1 MSEWSIVLPWKG
13 SVESNQPW
21 VRIPP
26 SPPVIKI
33 MNENKNKLQ
42 ESIRSSLAKQA
53 TDFLVPFISSVIN
66 ILTSHDLRNIEV
78 KKRLKQLKIKD
89 IETKDN
95 QIESQMRIL
104 DFNIYILYVG
114 VKNYIFKVE
123 GLDHYAGFSFM
134 ETNKGMIVHDNA
146 VDEPKLLAQDLKIL
160 FLKKY
165 KSPYPVTDIFLN
177 FINSD
182 LDKI

>member
-1 MSEWSIVLPWKG
+1 MG
-13 SVESNQPW
+13 SN
-21 VRIPP
+21 PP
-26 SPPVIKI
+26 SPPVTKI
-33 MNENKNKLQ
+33 MDDNKNKLQ

-78 KKRLKQLKIKD
+78 KKLKQLKIKD

-114 VKNYIFKVE
+114 VKELYF
-123 GLDHYAGFSFM
+123 
-134 ETNKGMIVHDNA
+134 
-146 VDEPKLLAQDLKIL
+146 
-160 FLKKY
+160 
-165 KSPYPVTDIFLN
+165 
-177 FINSD
+177 
-182 LDKI
+182 